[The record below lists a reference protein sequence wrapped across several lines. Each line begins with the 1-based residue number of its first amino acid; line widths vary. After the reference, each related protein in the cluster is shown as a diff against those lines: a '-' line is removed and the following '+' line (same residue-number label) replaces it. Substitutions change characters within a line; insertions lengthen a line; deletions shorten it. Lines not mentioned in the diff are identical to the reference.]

1 MANDQIGMAD
11 CGNTTRSPAKRLRL
25 RLAGAFGE
33 LAERDQDRLADV
45 SGKALTRSGHH
56 LTAAHARAAGAD
68 D

>member
-45 SGKALTRSGHH
+45 SGKALTQSER
-56 LTAAHARAAGAD
+56 
-68 D
+68 

>member
-45 SGKALTRSGHH
+45 SGKALTQSERQLRLGS
-56 LTAAHARAAGAD
+56 AREGCQCR
-68 D
+68 

>member
-45 SGKALTRSGHH
+45 SGKALTQSERQLWLGS
-56 LTAAHARAAGAD
+56 ARERFRCR
-68 D
+68 